1 MNNKFSV
8 PLENTNPGTEG
19 SHTLPLPTSENAL
32 LPLPELTAT
41 TILGP
46 RGSERETVGQ
56 LLAIQIASAIA
67 MKSPDEK
74 RSLLVGLGLELGG
87 KGREVGAEEVAE
99 VVDVALRCL

>member
-1 MNNKFSV
+1 M
-8 PLENTNPGTEG
+8 
-19 SHTLPLPTSENAL
+19 
-32 LPLPELTAT
+32 
-41 TILGP
+41 
-46 RGSERETVGQ
+46 GQ